1 MKHKLLICLITIMLF
16 ALLSICAGS
25 AIWLIAKFIVMIS
38 PIACA
43 VIVMIFL
50 LGWAVCREMDDK
62 EIK

>member
-1 MKHKLLICLITIMLF
+1 MKNKLLKVILTFLILF
-16 ALLSICAGS
+16 ILSICAGA
-25 AIWLIAKFIVMIS
+25 AIWLIAKFIVIIS

-62 EIK
+62 GIK